1 MENITDIEALTLANY
16 ASLKETHDTITKE
29 LEANEKDTERIKSG
43 KLSDIGIRELQA
55 SITAR
60 ERSIHDAKRDIEA
73 TLQARIDSFVKDNT
87 PAINPSELT
96 EDTKLLNC
104 GVKLNS
110 SDVMTLLE
118 RNKGNYTMT
127 TLLLRYCE
135 ENNISLD
142 NGVGA
147 SYMMQIGVN
156 SIRDYVDSER
166 CRINYAIK
174 YLGMKN
180 GIDTIKK
187 FYGVG

>member
-1 MENITDIEALTLANY
+1 MEEMTDIEALTLANY
-16 ASLKETHDTITKE
+16 ASLKEVHDTITKA

-43 KLSDIGIRELQA
+43 KLSELGIRELQA
-55 SITAR
+55 SITNR

-156 SIRDYVDSER
+156 SIRDYADSER